1 MDLLPL
7 ACKPFA
13 VQIKHFF
20 TLWCGSLVLYRPSP
34 DMQTYDVKL
43 PSSKLQ
49 SSIKGNLASRPL
61 LIQIE
66 DGKKGKH

>member
-1 MDLLPL
+1 MDRLPS

-13 VQIKHFF
+13 IQIKYFC
-20 TLWCGSLVLYRPSP
+20 TLWCGSLALYRPSH

-43 PSSKLQ
+43 SSSKLQ
-49 SSIKGNLASRPL
+49 PSIKGNRASRPP

-66 DGKKGKH
+66 DGKKGRG